1 PNDIIGTQIFN
12 YGSGT
17 FTTQLGPVHANVVL
31 LDEINRSSAKTQ
43 SAMLEAMQE
52 RQTSIGGE
60 VHRLP
65 EPFMVLAT
73 QNPIE
78 EEGTYVL
85 PEAQMDRF
93 LMKEILTYPRPGEE
107 HEILDRSTSG
117 SLTGPRQA
125 VGTVT
130 LEDVRFLQAMVDQVY
145 VDPAIKRYIIDLIFT
160 TRGSGPRPVPNLT
173 QSVRVGASPRGS
185 LALMRV
191 AQAHALLQGRDY
203 VIPDDLHTSN
213 RARGLIQGRG
223 RSLFKGSGEDFDDLK
238 YYQPGDKISDIDWK
252 ATARSGEP
260 LIRQF
265 NEERVRHLSIVVDTS
280 SAMAATAGDG
290 TSKRDAMI
298 LAAGMICFLA
308 QKNGDL
314 VGMVAGHERR
324 PIQLPSRSS
333 DGHLELLL
341 RTAQQA
347 TTTASASPDSAWLL
361 ERAFRVTAR
370 PTLMTIITDEAHPT
384 VEDFALLRRLTTR
397 HDVIV
402 IRIADA
408 DPLQGSAL
416 DDDV

>member
-1 PNDIIGTQIFN
+1 MAT
-12 YGSGT
+12 S
-17 FTTQLGPVHANVVL
+17 L
-31 LDEINRSSAKTQ
+31 L
-43 SAMLEAMQE
+43 
-52 RQTSIGGE
+52 
-60 VHRLP
+60 
-65 EPFMVLAT
+65 
-73 QNPIE
+73 
-78 EEGTYVL
+78 
-85 PEAQMDRF
+85 
-93 LMKEILTYPRPGEE
+93 
-107 HEILDRSTSG
+107 
-117 SLTGPRQA
+117 
-125 VGTVT
+125 
-130 LEDVRFLQAMVDQVY
+130 
-145 VDPAIKRYIIDLIFT
+145 
-160 TRGSGPRPVPNLT
+160 TRVKA
-173 QSVRVGASPRGS
+173 RV
-185 LALMRV
+185 
-191 AQAHALLQGRDY
+191 
-203 VIPDDLHTSN
+203 DLHTSN

-347 TTTASASPDSAWLL
+347 TTTASGAADSAWLL

-416 DDDV
+416 DDDVVDVDSPREIASLTRTSKRVARDVEAYRGARREGIAEMLDRLHISHVLTQGETTVVDDMIALLRAREYRNARA